1 MITQTN
7 ESLRS
12 VTLEVIDNYRKTAKY
27 TTQALL
33 ATSIRGFRMVDA
45 ALIDYAGKIGETVKG
60 TFDSTKEKIVAATD
74 IADEAIGKL
83 GRTVKNKLA
92 TTQEAIVSAADKA
105 DTTVNKMFEDAST
118 RVARFP
124 SRKSLF
130 SGFLKSSSAK
140 SVETITIP
148 GAKILRFV
156 SGKLADGAEQ
166 LSLQL
171 AGTVKKSA
179 PVRKAASK
187 IVTKARQ
194 RKSSVISAKAKV
206 ITTKAK
212 TRAKAVSATA

>member
-1 MITQTN
+1 MITKTN

-33 ATSIRGFRMVDA
+33 ATSIRGFRMVDE
-45 ALIDYAGKIGETVKG
+45 ALIDYEGKVGETAKG
-60 TFDSTKEKIVAATD
+60 TFDFTKEKIVAVTD

-83 GRTVKNKLA
+83 GSTVKNKLA

-140 SVETITIP
+140 SVETISIP

-156 SGKLADGAEQ
+156 SGKFADGAEQ

-171 AGTVKKSA
+171 AGTVKKSV

-187 IVTKARQ
+187 VVTKARP
-194 RKSSVISAKAKV
+194 RKASVISAKAKV

-212 TRAKAVSATA
+212 TRAKTVSARA

>member
-7 ESLRS
+7 ESLRA
-12 VTLEVIDNYRKTAKY
+12 VTLEVIDNYRKAAKY

-45 ALIDYAGKIGETVKG
+45 ALVDYEGKVGETVKG
-60 TFDSTKEKIVAATD
+60 TFDFTKEKIFAATD

-83 GRTVKNKLA
+83 GSKVKSRLA

-105 DTTVNKMFEDAST
+105 DTAVNKLFEGAST

-124 SRKSLF
+124 ASKKGAF
-130 SGFLKSSSAK
+130 SNLLKSNSAK
-140 SVETITIP
+140 SVETISIP
-148 GAKILRFV
+148 GVKVLRFV

-171 AGTVKKSA
+171 AGTVKKSP

-187 IVTKARQ
+187 IVTKARP
-194 RKSSVISAKAKV
+194 RKTSVISAKAKSR
-206 ITTKAK
+206 AK
-212 TRAKAVSATA
+212 TVSARA